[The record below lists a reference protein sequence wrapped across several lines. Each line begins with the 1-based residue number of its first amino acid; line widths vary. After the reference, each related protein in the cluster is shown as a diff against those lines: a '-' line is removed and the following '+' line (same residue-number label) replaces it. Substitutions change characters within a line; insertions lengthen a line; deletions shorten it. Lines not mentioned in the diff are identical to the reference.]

1 VLGSVRAR
9 TTLAATVV
17 TGVALAAGSV
27 ALLATL
33 HTSLLHGDD
42 ALSRSRLRD
51 LIALAEAGDLP
62 RTIDAGDGV
71 AQVVDGTGRVRA
83 ASTNIRS
90 KPALTSFRP
99 PQSHPVVLEV
109 VGPDD
114 DEQEHYRLWAQR
126 AGTPLGELT
135 VLSGSSTES
144 VTEAGAVARR
154 TLVTGLPVMVAVL
167 ALAMWLLVGR
177 ALRPVEAIRV
187 EVAELTERRLDRRV
201 PDPHT
206 DDEIGRLAR
215 TMNAMLDRL
224 EEASRRQRAFVADAS
239 HDLQSPLAAIRAEVE
254 TQLAD
259 EAPCGPAPAVRI
271 LAETRQMEAL
281 VQNLL
286 YLARIDGGVVAGHSP
301 VDLDDVV
308 LEEVS
313 RLQDSTPVR
322 LGTEAVSGAP
332 VLGNRADLGRAV
344 RNLLE
349 NAVRHAR
356 SVVDLRLS
364 AVDGVVRLDIA
375 DDGPGVA
382 PTDRERIFDR
392 FYKADAA
399 RERGV
404 AGSGLGLPIARAIAE
419 AHGGVLE
426 LADGDG
432 GARFVLRLPLLRV
445 S

>member
-17 TGVALAAGSV
+17 TGVALGAGSI

-33 HTSLLHGDD
+33 HTSLLHADD
-42 ALSRSRLRD
+42 ALSKSRLRD
-51 LIALAEAGDLP
+51 LISLAQTGDLP
-62 RTIDAGDGV
+62 RLIDAGDGV
-71 AQVVDGTGRVRA
+71 VQVVDGTGRVRA
-83 ASTNIRS
+83 ASANIVD
-90 KPALTSFRP
+90 KPALTTFRP
-99 PQSHPVVLEV
+99 PETRSVVLAV

-114 DEQEHYRLWAQR
+114 DEQEHYRLWARR
-126 AGTPLGELT
+126 AVTPLGELR
-135 VLSGSSTES
+135 VFSGSSTES
-144 VTEAGAVARR
+144 VTEADAAARR
-154 TLVTGLPVMVAVL
+154 LLMFGLPVTVAVL
-167 ALAMWLLVGR
+167 VLAIWVLVGR
-177 ALRPVEAIRV
+177 ALRPVEAIRA
-187 EVAELTERRLDRRV
+187 EVAGMTDRRLDRRV
-201 PDPHT
+201 PEPDT

-224 EEASRRQRAFVADAS
+224 EDASRKQRAFVADAS

-254 TQLAD
+254 TQWFG
-259 EAPCGPAPAVRI
+259 ETQGSGTPAGRI
-271 LAETRQMEAL
+271 LAEARQMEAL

-286 YLARIDGGVVAGHSP
+286 YLARVDDGVEAPHSP

-308 LEEVS
+308 LEEVR
-313 RLQDSTPVR
+313 RLQSSVPIRLSTK
-322 LGTEAVSGAP
+322 AVSGAP

-356 SVVDLRLS
+356 SSVDLRLT
-364 AVDGVVRLDIA
+364 AVDGVVRLDVA

-382 PTDRERIFDR
+382 QDDRTRIFDR
-392 FYKADAA
+392 FFKADAA

-404 AGSGLGLPIARAIAE
+404 AGSGLGLPIARAIVE

-426 LADGDG
+426 LADADA
-432 GARFVLRLPLLRV
+432 GARFELRLPLLEV
-445 S
+445 G